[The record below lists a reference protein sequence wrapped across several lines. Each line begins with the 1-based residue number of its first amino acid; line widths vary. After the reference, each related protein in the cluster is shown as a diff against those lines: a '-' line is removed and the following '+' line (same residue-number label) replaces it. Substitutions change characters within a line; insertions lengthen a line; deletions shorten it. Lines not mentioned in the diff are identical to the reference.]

1 MRLLL
6 DESVPKRLGKYLPRH
21 EVMTVVEMGW
31 GGTKNGALLKLAG
44 SSFDAFVTVD
54 KNLPYQQNL
63 PTLPV
68 AGCRRGTECP
78 VQRAARACRPAA
90 RPGRCACTTDSWL
103 LRAGRAPTVATE

>member
-31 GGTKNGALLKLAG
+31 GGTKNGALLKLAA

-68 AGCRRGTECP
+68 AVVVLNARSNELHALVDLLPALEDALAQLIPGCCVRVGP
-78 VQRAARACRPAA
+78 QP
-90 RPGRCACTTDSWL
+90 
-103 LRAGRAPTVATE
+103 